1 MKQKKITRP
10 RVLLPKVVDAFIQP
24 LSEAG
29 ERQALRALRGDK
41 IPGKFGYG
49 RFNEYMTDLFLVV
62 EIEPGEDHR
71 RFRKRRVHAW
81 ARYQRRDRQHFI
93 VMQGKR
99 FWLDTCYFNFVRA
112 MARQDIKLLTYE
124 QA

>member
-1 MKQKKITRP
+1 MIQKKITRP
-10 RVLLPKVVDAFIQP
+10 RVLLPKVVDAFVQP
-24 LSEAG
+24 LSDAG
-29 ERQALRALRGDK
+29 KLHAKRALRGDR
-41 IPGKFGYG
+41 IPGRYG
-49 RFNEYMTDLFLVV
+49 QLFNEYMTDLFLVV

-81 ARYQRRDRQHFI
+81 ARYQRRNRQHFI

-99 FWLDTCYFNFVRA
+99 FWIDRGHFDFMRSL
-112 MARQDIKLLTYE
+112 ARQDAKLLTYE